1 MIKHVILADDDED
14 DCVIF
19 RHAINALD
27 DSVKI
32 TCIKDCRL
40 LLTYLDKNGFPDVIF
55 LDLNMPGMHG
65 LECLQKMAKDNMIDT
80 APIVVYSTSTNPT
93 HIKEALNSGA
103 SSYIVKS
110 DSLAILKQ
118 KLRDVFLRY

>member
-19 RHAINALD
+19 SHAVHALD
-27 DSVKI
+27 DQVKI
-32 TCIKDCRL
+32 TCINDCRHL
-40 LLTYLDKNGFPDVIF
+40 LKYLDANGYPDVIF

-65 LECLQKMAKDNMIDT
+65 LECLQRMAADNMLDT
-80 APIVVYSTSTNPT
+80 APVVVYSTSTNPT
-93 HIKEALNSGA
+93 HIKEALDSGA

-110 DSLAILKQ
+110 DSLVTLKQ